1 MQKTVTLAV
10 MSGKGGVGKTNIT
23 LNTALALTRLGER
36 VLVIDGDLGLAN
48 IDVLLG
54 VTPAHSLQDV
64 LTGDLAPE
72 DAITEARP
80 GLGLLPAASGAEDLI
95 CLSRA
100 SARALA
106 DSLTPCLSGYGFVL
120 LDLGAGIGGNV
131 IELARLSRLRVVVT
145 TPEPTALTDSYAL
158 IKVMHRSLGTRAF
171 SYVVNNV
178 MDPEETDFTRE
189 RLEGACGHFL
199 GFTPVFLGAVRQD
212 PGLPAAV
219 MEQIPLLEASPESP
233 ASKDITAIAENLFRQ
248 KKIFFQAPARRSSPR
263 RNAEARLRK
272 TEHSGYPLAFSLLC
286 VREFIYVSGV
296 FAAAG
301 SPAPH
306 RRKPMHVFRGKG
318 DILCCFPEL

>member
-48 IDVLLG
+48 IDVLLD

-158 IKVMHRSLGTRAF
+158 IKVMHRSLGTRSF

-199 GFTPVFLGAVRQD
+199 GFTPGFLGAVRQD

-219 MEQIPLLEASPESP
+219 MEQIPLLEASPENP
-233 ASKDITAIAENLFRQ
+233 ASKDITAIAENLLRQ
-248 KKIFFQAPARRSSPR
+248 KKNILSGAGTPFLTEEECGNPS
-263 RNAEARLRK
+263 AE
-272 TEHSGYPLAFSLLC
+272 
-286 VREFIYVSGV
+286 
-296 FAAAG
+296 
-301 SPAPH
+301 
-306 RRKPMHVFRGKG
+306 
-318 DILCCFPEL
+318 D

>member
-1 MQKTVTLAV
+1 
-10 MSGKGGVGKTNIT
+10 

-48 IDVLLG
+48 IDVLFG

-72 DAITEARP
+72 DAITEVRP

-158 IKVMHRSLGTRAF
+158 IKVMHRSLGTRTF

-199 GFTPVFLGAVRQD
+199 GFTPGFLGAVRQD

-233 ASKDITAIAENLFRQ
+233 ASKDIMAIAENLFRQ
-248 KKIFFQAPARRSSPR
+248 KKNILSGAGTPFLTEEECGNPS
-263 RNAEARLRK
+263 AE
-272 TEHSGYPLAFSLLC
+272 
-286 VREFIYVSGV
+286 
-296 FAAAG
+296 
-301 SPAPH
+301 
-306 RRKPMHVFRGKG
+306 
-318 DILCCFPEL
+318 D

>member
-199 GFTPVFLGAVRQD
+199 GFTPGFLGAVRQD

-219 MEQIPLLEASPESP
+219 MEQIPLLEASPAPRQRTSRPSP
-233 ASKDITAIAENLFRQ
+233 KTCSGR

>member
-48 IDVLLG
+48 IDVLFG

-72 DAITEARP
+72 DAITEVRP

-248 KKIFFQAPARRSSPR
+248 KKNILSGAGTPF
-263 RNAEARLRK
+263 L
-272 TEHSGYPLAFSLLC
+272 TEEEC
-286 VREFIYVSGV
+286 
-296 FAAAG
+296 G
-301 SPAPH
+301 SPSAE
-306 RRKPMHVFRGKG
+306 
-318 DILCCFPEL
+318 D

>member
-64 LTGDLAPE
+64 LAGDLAPE

-131 IELARLSRLRVVVT
+131 TELARLSRLRIVIT

-158 IKVMHRSLGTRAF
+158 IKVMHRQLGTKSF

-199 GFTPVFLGAVRQD
+199 GFTPDFLGAVRQD

-233 ASKDITAIAENLFRQ
+233 ASEDITAIAKSLLRQ
-248 KKIFFQAPARRSSPR
+248 KKNILSGAGTPF
-263 RNAEARLRK
+263 L
-272 TEHSGYPLAFSLLC
+272 TEEEC
-286 VREFIYVSGV
+286 
-296 FAAAG
+296 G
-301 SPAPH
+301 SPSAE
-306 RRKPMHVFRGKG
+306 
-318 DILCCFPEL
+318 D

>member
-1 MQKTVTLAV
+1 MSSCSNQAPQGQATIPMTAAMQNKVLTQNLKDVRHKLFV

-48 IDVLLG
+48 IDVLFG

-72 DAITEARP
+72 DAITEVRP

-158 IKVMHRSLGTRAF
+158 IKVMHRSLGTRTF

-199 GFTPVFLGAVRQD
+199 GFTPGFLGAVRQD

-248 KKIFFQAPARRSSPR
+248 KKNILSGAGTPFLTEEECGNPS
-263 RNAEARLRK
+263 AE
-272 TEHSGYPLAFSLLC
+272 
-286 VREFIYVSGV
+286 
-296 FAAAG
+296 
-301 SPAPH
+301 
-306 RRKPMHVFRGKG
+306 
-318 DILCCFPEL
+318 D